1 MSGLVIILFA
11 SIGILLILIG
21 ATMAK
26 QVIELRR
33 RAASPAGMERRRGFG
48 NDLAHE

>member
-21 ATMAK
+21 ATIAK
-26 QVIELRR
+26 QMIERRR

-48 NDLAHE
+48 NDLTHE